1 MYRTQ
6 HSENQTIVYLVAGFA
21 MLAASFNILTNEYES
36 ISTPLLI
43 IIGIFIAYQEAAG
56 LQIKQLIRSIINTK
70 DQKVEQINH
79 EPSKQLLAITHE
91 EEKPDEQLATIC
103 HDPDELPNKQ
113 DKAVELTYFE
123 LTWRKLVEDLLPPTI
138 SSSMAMNPVDA
149 KFSAQV
155 ELIMYD
161 IIVEATKNIVQHA
174 EAKMAEVK
182 IDVLEKTT
190 LLFIQDDGVG
200 FTVRKVMPKAT
211 GLQRIKKQVE
221 ALSGTVMFDSA
232 KGKGTAILIEF
243 PNQQG
248 FPVLIKPCHSCA

>member
-1 MYRTQ
+1 
-6 HSENQTIVYLVAGFA
+6 
-21 MLAASFNILTNEYES
+21 
-36 ISTPLLI
+36 
-43 IIGIFIAYQEAAG
+43 
-56 LQIKQLIRSIINTK
+56 
-70 DQKVEQINH
+70 
-79 EPSKQLLAITHE
+79 
-91 EEKPDEQLATIC
+91 
-103 HDPDELPNKQ
+103 
-113 DKAVELTYFE
+113 
-123 LTWRKLVEDLLPPTI
+123 
-138 SSSMAMNPVDA
+138 MNPVDA

-232 KGKGTAILIEF
+232 KGNGTAILIEF
-243 PNQQG
+243 PNEQ
-248 FPVLIKPCHSCA
+248 S